1 MRSRIRDNNED
12 DDDDSVR
19 KQFVAQRFE
28 LLWQVCSLIK
38 CPGCKGIKALVKRKE
53 QFIVKALFAQKSLS

>member
-1 MRSRIRDNNED
+1 MRVLWVSLAGDVMRSRIRDNNED

-28 LLWQVCSLIK
+28 
-38 CPGCKGIKALVKRKE
+38 
-53 QFIVKALFAQKSLS
+53 